1 MEVRPMDRPSCP
13 ICGGAGEV
21 REIYDDVEVY
31 SPCECRGGRPAALH
45 SLPVDA
51 TSAGPAPRREIF
63 EALVAEPSDVR
74 LYRIREQIALAL
86 ATAAE
91 LRHLRGCA
99 RLADSGMI
107 LDNCHRTELLSNFR
121 DLPAHVTFGSG
132 QVSDLALV
140 NLYEIVRHAPVRV
153 RLSNA

>member
-1 MEVRPMDRPSCP
+1 MDRPSCP

-21 REIYDDVEVY
+21 REFYDDVEVY
-31 SPCECRGGRPAALH
+31 TACECRGGPPAGRTHARI
-45 SLPVDA
+45 DA
-51 TSAGPAPRREIF
+51 TADPARRHELF
-63 EALVAEPSDVR
+63 EALVAEPTNVR
-74 LYRIREQIALAL
+74 LYRIRKQIALAL

-91 LRHLRGCA
+91 FRHLRGCS
-99 RLADSGMI
+99 RLVESGMI
-107 LDNCHRTELLSNFR
+107 LDRCHRTELLSNFR

-132 QVSDLALV
+132 QVSDLALALV